1 VNGRNILTDP
11 TGEEG
16 IVLKPEPSKAPVHTK
31 NAKGRDG
38 PIAPIRRE
46 EGLVQILEV
55 SQAPVHIK
63 SVKGRNIL
71 TDPTECMVHF
81 LCFWSWVFFSVHIVK
96 LELPS

>member
-1 VNGRNILTDP
+1 VGGKIPSEPIRKAEGLVPNLDLSKAPVHTKSVKGRNILTDP

-16 IVLKPEPSKAPVHTK
+16 IVLKPEPLKAPVHTK

-55 SQAPVHIK
+55 
-63 SVKGRNIL
+63 
-71 TDPTECMVHF
+71 
-81 LCFWSWVFFSVHIVK
+81 
-96 LELPS
+96 